1 MPFESVTCPSCGSD
15 DVQQVKP
22 DTYFCNKSETVFKH
36 IDPFRL
42 TVSHAPSFCM
52 HGDPVRYQ
60 CQLCGVGMCKECDVL
75 QSQDLVTVP
84 VVGFGYLEYRQP
96 PRRSFGTPRPEE
108 RVTGPFF
115 YTSKLISSL
124 ASSHGDLRHVCYPCV
139 AAAVPGAADR
149 IIAGAM
155 CESPHC
161 SALSKARCRCCRS
174 GFCEQCLTPTWL
186 TYQWFHKQGLAE
198 HSDPYGRFK
207 YYPGVP
213 SYWPCLPLIRMSP
226 GAVPDRIGWAPPD
239 NLCQA
244 CVGENVEKAAELST
258 KMCQGFPELT
268 GTEVKV
274 YDFRGP
280 DRFLG
285 ATVAYEFCVQ
295 GEGSLPSRGRY
306 SRGQYKELHRI
317 SEIAQR
323 CAAEVTKRLEKEMAQ
338 VLASGQCA
346 RQRAFG
352 EKKLYATYAI
362 LDERDRISPA
372 AAPEATGAR

>member
-22 DTYFCNKSETVFKH
+22 DTYFCNKSETVFKY
-36 IDPFRL
+36 IDPSRL
-42 TVSHAPSFCM
+42 TVHYAPSFCM
-52 HGDPVRYQ
+52 HGNPVQCQ
-60 CQLCGVGMCKECDVL
+60 CQLCGAGMCKECDVL
-75 QSQDLVTVP
+75 QSRDLHIVP
-84 VVGFGYLEYRQP
+84 AVGFGYLEHH
-96 PRRSFGTPRPEE
+96 E

-115 YTSKLISSL
+115 YTYKLISSL
-124 ASSHGDLRHVCYPCV
+124 ASSNGDLHHVCYSCV
-139 AAAVPGAADR
+139 ASAVPVTADR
-149 IIAGAM
+149 IITGAI
-155 CESPHC
+155 CESPCC
-161 SALSKARCRCCRS
+161 SAPSKARCRCCRS

-198 HSDPYGRFK
+198 QSDPYGRYK

-226 GAVPDRIGWAPPD
+226 GAVPNRIGWAPPD

-244 CVGENVEKAAELST
+244 CVGENVEEAAKLST
-258 KMCQGFPELT
+258 KMCQGFPELLP

-274 YDFRGP
+274 HDLLGQA

-285 ATVAYEFCVQ
+285 ATVAYEFCVP
-295 GEGSLPSRGRY
+295 GEKPLPSRGRY

-323 CAAEVTKRLEKEMAQ
+323 CAAEVTGRLQKEMAQ
-338 VLASGQCA
+338 ILASGRCA

-352 EKKLYATYAI
+352 ENKPYATYAI
-362 LDERDRISPA
+362 LDERDRIAPA
-372 AAPEATGAR
+372 AAPEVTEAR